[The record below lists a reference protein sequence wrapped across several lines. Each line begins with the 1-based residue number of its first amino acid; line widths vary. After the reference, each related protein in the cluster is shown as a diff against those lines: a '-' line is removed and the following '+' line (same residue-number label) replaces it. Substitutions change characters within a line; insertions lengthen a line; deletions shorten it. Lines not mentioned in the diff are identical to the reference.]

1 MNEPPLFLIQI
12 GTLAQLNHH
21 PACVPYQALQS
32 VLIKHDPASQA
43 LAFEL
48 CESIALQ
55 ILLKHPPQQAR
66 LLLYEAAPSGHFSL
80 LKKYL
85 GLLKSHA
92 APLGEQFFNARE
104 FNQFLVHA
112 HELAH
117 RRFALLANAGA
128 ADWFAYNQDN
138 PRPEPW
144 IYIVLTSLSALEDA
158 HQLEI
163 LQQLFLQGPNVGI
176 VPIVLHDDTPPPEP
190 APVYYRNQAVTRFWQ
205 QVKLHAFGL
214 DCVPTPITGINQ
226 PPELW
231 SLLYKFGLNAGLP
244 LPLRTEW
251 LETLLDRQQTA
262 AAENPETDCLQIA
275 IGSAGGQPLC
285 LSLGEASNTYH
296 GMIAGTSRSGK
307 STLLNNLILKL
318 CETYPPE
325 AWRLWLFDYREGVE
339 FQIFEGLAHIDV
351 LHVDNGNHDYAL
363 EAFARFE
370 GLMAERAQLFK
381 QCQPPVSRLVDY
393 NRAVTKPLPRCL
405 MIIDEAQALFENRAT
420 KTAAKQM
427 LRNLSRRGA
436 AFGLHIL
443 LSTQSYQNV
452 ELDSDVKAQFRLR
465 IGLQLSNS
473 MECRALMGRDNDGPL
488 NLPPYHA
495 VYNNHF
501 GELSDNRIVALDNLN
516 REDLWQRVQ
525 ALKQRYPNPQP
536 ANTPASRPSPSAQP
550 DTAKTDE
557 WADWDS
563 LR

>member
-1 MNEPPLFLIQI
+1 M
-12 GTLAQLNHH
+12 
-21 PACVPYQALQS
+21 
-32 VLIKHDPASQA
+32 
-43 LAFEL
+43 
-48 CESIALQ
+48 
-55 ILLKHPPQQAR
+55 
-66 LLLYEAAPSGHFSL
+66 
-80 LKKYL
+80 
-85 GLLKSHA
+85 
-92 APLGEQFFNARE
+92 GEQFFNARE
-104 FNQFLVHA
+104 FNQFLVQV

-128 ADWFAYNQDN
+128 ADWFGYNQDN
-138 PRPEPW
+138 SRPEPW
-144 IYIVLTSLSALEDA
+144 IYIVLTRLSALEDA

-176 VPIVLHDDTPPPEP
+176 VPIVLYDDTPPPEP
-190 APVYYRNQAVTRFWQ
+190 APVYYRNQAVARFWQ
-205 QVKLHAFGL
+205 QVKPHGFGL
-214 DCVPTPITGINQ
+214 DCVSTPITGFNQ

-231 SLLYKFGLNAGLP
+231 PLLHKFGLTAGLP

-251 LETLLDRQQTA
+251 LETLQDSHQTA
-262 AAENPETDCLQIA
+262 AAENPETDCLQIP

-363 EAFARFE
+363 EAFTRFE

-381 QCQPPVSRLVDY
+381 QCRPPVSRLVDY
-393 NRAVTKPLPRCL
+393 NRAVTQSNAIELTPPPNGGRLGGNAEEVGRNKSAPADVSGKTTGQVPETVVARPYSGLQPNLNSTTLSLDAGQSKISEAALTTKPLPRCL

-420 KTAAKQM
+420 KAAAKQM

-501 GELSDNRIVALDNLN
+501 GEMRDNRIVALDNLS
-516 REDLWQRVQ
+516 RDDLWQRVQ
-525 ALKQRYPNPQP
+525 ALKQRYPNPP
-536 ANTPASRPSPSAQP
+536 SANTPASRASPSAQP
-550 DTAKTDE
+550 DTAKTDV

-563 LR
+563 LK